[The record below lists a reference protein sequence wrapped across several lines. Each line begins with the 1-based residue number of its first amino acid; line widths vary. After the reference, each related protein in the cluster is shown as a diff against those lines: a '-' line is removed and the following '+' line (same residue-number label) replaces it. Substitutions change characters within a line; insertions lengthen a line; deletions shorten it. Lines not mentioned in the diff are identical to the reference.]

1 MENKL
6 FRNKVSRGPKNPLP
20 LTFPVGIIR
29 CRFPKLKSLSEIIPF
44 RYGNDVLKLIRKY
57 ENHDCRLCKIHLD
70 ITLLN
75 SCLGNDL
82 CPTFLCYRLS
92 PKRLQNSE
100 SYRLSQYLFL
110 QEEIIFKT
118 IEREKIIRKLQKI
131 KNDIRTVMKFI
142 YLTHMSNKFTE
153 INIKGIK
160 RVEEVQN
167 YKFSEQSVLKVI
179 YNFSSYDSAQTKISQ
194 LLKDLKFY
202 LPQQKLKSENPL
214 LSCACEL
221 SYRDVMNDEK
231 KDNDDTLMHLKS
243 WFIIF

>member
-1 MENKL
+1 
-6 FRNKVSRGPKNPLP
+6 
-20 LTFPVGIIR
+20 
-29 CRFPKLKSLSEIIPF
+29 
-44 RYGNDVLKLIRKY
+44 
-57 ENHDCRLCKIHLD
+57 
-70 ITLLN
+70 
-75 SCLGNDL
+75 
-82 CPTFLCYRLS
+82 
-92 PKRLQNSE
+92 
-100 SYRLSQYLFL
+100 
-110 QEEIIFKT
+110 
-118 IEREKIIRKLQKI
+118 
-131 KNDIRTVMKFI
+131 MKFI

-179 YNFSSYDSAQTKISQ
+179 YNFSSYDSAQTEISQ

-221 SYRDVMNDEK
+221 LYRDVMNDEK